1 MLRTLLAPVVEIR
14 PHEIRV
20 AVLMFAYSFAAMTA
34 YNIVQPVT
42 RSAFIADLGADNI
55 PYALFAAG
63 LLIGFVM
70 QLYSCLIG
78 RMQQRVAIPITL
90 LGLTGLLL
98 MFWVL
103 LGEETGWVS
112 AGFYL
117 FGQVLGTLLLSQFW
131 TVANDIYDPRQ
142 ARRLFGFIGGGASL
156 GGMAGSGLAALV
168 AEPLGTNALLV
179 IGAGALGATAG
190 IVLAILGPDRRA
202 SSGASGGDVQPA
214 AGLTDAWK
222 LMQESPGLR
231 HIAMLIGFAAVG
243 AVLIDQQLNMAAEQF
258 RGDQDAITSFLASV
272 RFLLSTT
279 ALLIQVLVVKQIYR
293 RLGVGFAVLTLP
305 LTLGVTATFT
315 LVSGAL
321 WAPALASVVD
331 RSIRYSIDRTTRE
344 IFFLPLPPVV
354 RRRAKSFID
363 VTVDRFV
370 RGAAAIMLLI
380 LIKPWGLGLAWEYL
394 SVVTLVVVAL
404 WLATAR
410 RAKTRYVATVRRGLE
425 TQAVQPAAV
434 RLDVA
439 DLTTVEALFEELA
452 HPDEQRVLYAIDV
465 LESLDKRNLV
475 TPLLLHHASPA
486 VRARA
491 IRVLGSN
498 RPEIAKRWLPMIQKL
513 VDDPDP
519 EVRANA
525 IVTLATIRNDDATK
539 LARTLLHES
548 SPRVAVSAAVVL
560 ATSGS
565 ATDTELANATL
576 SKLAGDT
583 RESSTTIRRDVAR
596 AIRQIRDPRCRH
608 LLIPLLHDRDP
619 EVAEEAMRSVQAVR
633 LLDQLFVPTLI
644 SLLGDRRLKSG
655 ARDALVSYG
664 ESVLATLEQMVH
676 DQDEDIWVR
685 RHIPATAA
693 QLPCQD
699 AMDLMVQVRRPR
711 SLLEVQGNR
720 GHRDVAPAAGDT

>member
-1 MLRTLLAPVVEIR
+1 MLRTFLAPVVEIR

-34 YNIVQPVT
+34 SNIVQPVT

-103 LGEETGWVS
+103 LGEGTGWVS

-305 LTLGVTATFT
+305 LTL
-315 LVSGAL
+315 VSGAL

-331 RSIRYSIDRTTRE
+331 RSICYSIDRTTRE

-452 HPDEQRVLYAIDV
+452 HPDEQRVL
-465 LESLDKRNLV
+465 
-475 TPLLLHHASPA
+475 
-486 VRARA
+486 
-491 IRVLGSN
+491 
-498 RPEIAKRWLPMIQKL
+498 
-513 VDDPDP
+513 
-519 EVRANA
+519 
-525 IVTLATIRNDDATK
+525 
-539 LARTLLHES
+539 
-548 SPRVAVSAAVVL
+548 
-560 ATSGS
+560 
-565 ATDTELANATL
+565 
-576 SKLAGDT
+576 
-583 RESSTTIRRDVAR
+583 
-596 AIRQIRDPRCRH
+596 
-608 LLIPLLHDRDP
+608 
-619 EVAEEAMRSVQAVR
+619 
-633 LLDQLFVPTLI
+633 
-644 SLLGDRRLKSG
+644 
-655 ARDALVSYG
+655 
-664 ESVLATLEQMVH
+664 
-676 DQDEDIWVR
+676 
-685 RHIPATAA
+685 
-693 QLPCQD
+693 
-699 AMDLMVQVRRPR
+699 
-711 SLLEVQGNR
+711 
-720 GHRDVAPAAGDT
+720 